1 MGLKSKPKKGNE
13 KKLNIPTSSAAKEV
27 NDNDAGRAL
36 VGKIVGN
43 KTMEFENKDISLADI
58 RLNPDNEIFRQ
69 NDNGEDIEI
78 LAEDIKRNGLLH
90 NLVVF
95 PEQED
100 GKTVYVL
107 LSGERR
113 YRALMLLQEQDA
125 TWNAAKNC
133 NVVTT
138 PLSPNEKKVILYSAN
153 LQVRGGLNDEAVRR
167 KAVSEFIECLQKEPY
182 NMNRVDAL
190 KAIKSVSSV
199 NPKTIDR
206 DARLEDKLKG
216 SLKELLDA
224 KFLSRSECESYLRF
238 DDEKQEEIGQKY
250 QELNAVDCHGDTGE
264 EAGKNHIEVMR
275 DTLHD
280 TFREYLFS
288 ALQQRTRA
296 EHEETYKKSIEYFDS
311 ELQEL
316 KKKAEEFGII
326 KECNTPEEV
335 ADFEYDAQ
343 KDATKDVAKKER
355 EAADISVSAVLKT
368 TPTIIKKLQRV
379 YSNKSYEKALRHVS
393 QESRDSDIAALEEVI
408 EMATKLKEKIKSV
421 D

>member
-1 MGLKSKPKKGNE
+1 MALTKKKGPVTTPKLPNIE
-13 KKLNIPTSSAAKEV
+13 ALKKVNNNNAGAFYNDLLNAKH
-27 NDNDAGRAL
+27 
-36 VGKIVGN
+36 KI
-43 KTMEFENKDISLADI
+43 EYESRDISLFNI
-58 RLNPDNEIFRQ
+58 RTNPDNEIFREI
-69 NDNGEDIEI
+69 DDDEDIRI
-78 LAEDIKRNGLLH
+78 LADDIKRNGLLH
-90 NLVVF
+90 NLVMF
-95 PEQED
+95 PSTEE
-100 GKTVYVL
+100 GREVYVL

-113 YRALMLLQEQDA
+113 YRALKLLVEEGDTSWQIVR
-125 TWNAAKNC
+125 NC
-133 NVVTT
+133 NIITT
-138 PLSPNEKKVILYSAN
+138 ELSDNEKKVLLYSAN

-238 DDEKQEEIGQKY
+238 DDVKQEEIGEKY
-250 QELNAVDCHGDTGE
+250 QELNAVDCHGDTGK

-296 EHEETYKKSIEYFDS
+296 EHEEAYKKAIEYFDS

-326 KECNTPEEV
+326 KECNVPEEV
-335 ADFEYDAQ
+335 ADFEYDA
-343 KDATKDVAKKER
+343 KKEAAKDVAKKER
-355 EAADISVSAVLKT
+355 EAADISVSAVLKA

-379 YSNKSYEKALRHVS
+379 YANKSYEKALSHVS

-408 EMATKLKEKIKSV
+408 EMATKLKEKIEAV

>member
-1 MGLKSKPKKGNE
+1 MALTKKKGPVTTPKLPNIE
-13 KKLNIPTSSAAKEV
+13 ALKKVNNNNAGAFYNDLLNAKH
-27 NDNDAGRAL
+27 
-36 VGKIVGN
+36 KI
-43 KTMEFENKDISLADI
+43 EYESRDISLFNI
-58 RLNPDNEIFRQ
+58 RTNPDNEIFREI
-69 NDNGEDIEI
+69 DDDEDIRI
-78 LAEDIKRNGLLH
+78 LADDIKRNGLLH
-90 NLVVF
+90 NLVMF
-95 PEQED
+95 PSTEE
-100 GKTVYVL
+100 GREVYVL

-113 YRALMLLQEQDA
+113 YRALKQLVEEGDTSWQIVR
-125 TWNAAKNC
+125 NC
-133 NVVTT
+133 NIITT
-138 PLSPNEKKVILYSAN
+138 ELSDNEKKVLLYSAN

-343 KDATKDVAKKER
+343 KDAIKAVAKKER

-379 YSNKSYEKALRHVS
+379 YSNKSYQKALRHVS

-408 EMATKLKEKIKSV
+408 EMATKLKEKIKAV

>member
-1 MGLKSKPKKGNE
+1 MALTKKKGPVTTPKLPNIE
-13 KKLNIPTSSAAKEV
+13 ALKKVNNNNAGAFYNDLLNAKH
-27 NDNDAGRAL
+27 
-36 VGKIVGN
+36 KI
-43 KTMEFENKDISLADI
+43 EYESRDISLFNI
-58 RLNPDNEIFRQ
+58 RTNPDNEIFREI
-69 NDNGEDIEI
+69 DDDEDIRI
-78 LAEDIKRNGLLH
+78 LADDIKRNGLLH
-90 NLVVF
+90 NLVMF
-95 PEQED
+95 PSTEE
-100 GKTVYVL
+100 GREVYVL

-113 YRALMLLQEQDA
+113 YRALKLLVEEGDTSWQIVR
-125 TWNAAKNC
+125 NC
-133 NVVTT
+133 NIITT
-138 PLSPNEKKVILYSAN
+138 ELSDNEKKVLLYSAN

-206 DARLEDKLKG
+206 DARLEDKLRG
-216 SLKELLDA
+216 TLKELLDA

-250 QELNAVDCHGDTGE
+250 QELNEVDCHGDTGE

-296 EHEETYKKSIEYFDS
+296 DHEETYKKSIEYFDS
-311 ELQEL
+311 ELQGL

-408 EMATKLKEKIKSV
+408 EMATKLKEKIKAV

>member
-1 MGLKSKPKKGNE
+1 MALTKKKGPVTTPKLPNIE
-13 KKLNIPTSSAAKEV
+13 ALKKVNNNSAGAFYNDLLNAKH
-27 NDNDAGRAL
+27 
-36 VGKIVGN
+36 KI
-43 KTMEFENKDISLADI
+43 EYESRDISLFNI
-58 RLNPDNEIFRQ
+58 RTNPDNEIFREI
-69 NDNGEDIEI
+69 DDDEDIRI
-78 LAEDIKRNGLLH
+78 LADDIKRNGLLH
-90 NLVVF
+90 NLVMF
-95 PEQED
+95 PSTEE
-100 GKTVYVL
+100 GREVYVL

-113 YRALMLLQEQDA
+113 YRALKLLVEEGDTSWQIVR
-125 TWNAAKNC
+125 NC
-133 NVVTT
+133 NVITT
-138 PLSPNEKKVILYSAN
+138 ELSDNEKKVLLYSAN

-167 KAVSEFIECLQKEPY
+167 KAVSDFIECLQKEPY

-238 DDEKQEEIGQKY
+238 DDEKLDEIGQKY
-250 QELNAVDCHGDTGE
+250 QELNAVDCNGDTGE

-280 TFREYLFS
+280 MFREYLFS

-408 EMATKLKEKIKSV
+408 EMATKLKEKIKAV
-421 D
+421 G